1 MKTWIKICGNTNL
14 EDCELAIEAGAN
26 ALGFIFAE
34 SPRRVDADT
43 VARIT
48 AKLPSSVQRYG
59 VFVNEPEEEVMNIV
73 SEAQLTGIQLHGDE
87 APHYVKNLLSMAGDS
102 PLKIIKTVPAEVGK
116 YQGLG
121 FFAGGEDLVD
131 MIMVDSGSKQVRGG
145 TGVPF
150 DWLRA
155 NEFIM
160 GLERHSKVVIAG
172 GLRPE
177 NVGAAVSLFRPF
189 GVDVVTGV
197 EASYGKKD
205 PAKLRAFIDAIKRAD
220 GMDSSGTKTA

>member
-14 EDCELAIEAGAN
+14 EDCELAVEAGAN

-34 SPRRVDADT
+34 SPRRVEPAA
-43 VARIT
+43 VGRIT
-48 AKLPSSVQRYG
+48 EKLPSNIHRYG
-59 VFVNEPEEEVMNIV
+59 VFVNE
-73 SEAQLTGIQLHGDE
+73 SEDLVLSVVREAHLSGVQLHGDE
-87 APHYVKNLLSMAGDS
+87 TPSYVKSLLYKAGDRG
-102 PLKIIKTVPAEVGK
+102 LKIIKTVPAEVGK

-172 GLRPE
+172 GLRSD

-189 GVDVVTGV
+189 GVDAVTGV

-205 PAKLRAFIDAIKRAD
+205 PAKLRAFVEAIRMAD
-220 GMDSSGTKTA
+220 GMDASGSKTA